1 MHCLHLKVIIKI
13 FASGYYSKNLSNCK
27 SSLADENTKIIFEKD
42 SKITSADEKHAHS
55 LSNTNKSMQRRVFRV
70 RDKCLLGWTWS
81 PGGDNDVATT
91 SQHVNVNAAR

>member
-1 MHCLHLKVIIKI
+1 
-13 FASGYYSKNLSNCK
+13 
-27 SSLADENTKIIFEKD
+27 
-42 SKITSADEKHAHS
+42 
-55 LSNTNKSMQRRVFRV
+55 MQRRVFRV